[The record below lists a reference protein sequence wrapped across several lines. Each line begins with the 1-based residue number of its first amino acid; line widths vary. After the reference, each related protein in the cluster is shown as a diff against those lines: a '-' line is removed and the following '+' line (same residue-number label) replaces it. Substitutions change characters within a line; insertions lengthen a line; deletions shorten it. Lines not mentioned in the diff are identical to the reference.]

1 MHKESIKNYLII
13 SFVVVELLSMLFNY
27 YFVKI
32 NIGSFEYHL
41 NFSVVFF
48 CLGFF
53 IVDVIADQFSPSEA
67 KKFIFYKLYCQVLFL
82 VLGQLSIGVYGL
94 GDTQIAHAFNK
105 SPWMIVSGLF
115 ATYAG
120 FHVMSSIMSHMKI
133 GIYQG
138 GSVFK
143 RYLYSTIPGELLF
156 SFVFTTLCFYVHT
169 SFDELM
175 HVFVTSA
182 IAKVIL
188 SVIFAFF
195 MEILVKI
202 RFSQEKPQPETT
214 VLKIEA
220 N

>member
-1 MHKESIKNYLII
+1 MHKDTIKNYLTI

-27 YFVKI
+27 YFVTL
-32 NIGSFEYHL
+32 NIGTFEYHF

-48 CLGFF
+48 CFGFF

-67 KKFIFYKLYCQVLFL
+67 NKFIFYKLYSQMLFL
-82 VLGQLSIGVYGL
+82 IFGQIAIGVYGL
-94 GDTQIAHAFNK
+94 EGTQLAHALNK
-105 SPWMIVSGLF
+105 SPWMVFSGLL

-120 FHVMSSIMSHMKI
+120 FNTMSAIMSHMKI
-133 GIYQG
+133 GVYQG
-138 GSVFK
+138 SSVFK

-156 SFVFTTLCFYVHT
+156 SFVFTLLCFYTNT

-182 IAKVIL
+182 IAKLIL
-188 SVIFAFF
+188 SVLFASI
-195 MEILVKI
+195 MEILIKL
-202 RFSQEKPQPETT
+202 RLSPKDMETT
-214 VLKIEA
+214 PIKIEV